1 MYTNHIKPGL
11 DRLLALL
18 SLLVLS
24 PLLLAVV
31 LLLGITTGINPI
43 FRQQRIGCQGKLFW
57 IYKFRTMAH
66 AHDLAGN
73 LLSDTARITP
83 IGRWLRR
90 TSIDE
95 LPQLLNVLLGDMSLI
110 GPRPL
115 LAEYAPELVRHER
128 HTIVPGLTGWAQIHG
143 RNHLSWDEK
152 FALDSW
158 YVVHRSLSMDCLILW
173 RTLFV
178 LIDDS
183 PTAKSFKADISTN
196 QVPVSTPN

>member
-1 MYTNHIKPGL
+1 
-11 DRLLALL
+11 
-18 SLLVLS
+18 
-24 PLLLAVV
+24 
-31 LLLGITTGINPI
+31 
-43 FRQQRIGCQGKLFW
+43 
-57 IYKFRTMAH
+57 MAH